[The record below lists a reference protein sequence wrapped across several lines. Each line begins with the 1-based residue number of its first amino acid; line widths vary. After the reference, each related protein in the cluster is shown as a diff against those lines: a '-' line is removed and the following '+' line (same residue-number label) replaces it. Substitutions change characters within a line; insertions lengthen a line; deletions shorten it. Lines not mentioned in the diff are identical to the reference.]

1 MPRTPSKKIAFEMP
15 ARQALLVLDWLG
27 AAIAAT
33 DPKDRAYKPIQ
44 ELQKQLQ
51 SALRVELGTSDL
63 QEGLSKLRS
72 PRKARPSKGTPSKK
86 SPLKAT
92 PKAKPRRRGASSEL
106 GSWSTR

>member
-1 MPRTPSKKIAFEMP
+1 MPKTPSKKIAFEMP
-15 ARQALLVLDWLG
+15 ARQALLVLDRLG
-27 AAIAAT
+27 DAIKAT
-33 DPKDRAYKPIQ
+33 GSDDRAYKPIQ

-63 QEGLSKLRS
+63 QEGLSKTRA

-86 SPLKAT
+86 SPPKAT
-92 PKAKPRRRGASSEL
+92 SKATRRKGASSEL